1 MLCAIMPR
9 CSHHGVAALLLGAL
23 ILLPAPR
30 VGAAVGCALSDPEA
44 DLRGFFPEMTDF
56 STHYLTFQAQA
67 PDRHKLLAKGIGGS
81 LDPVYETP
89 DVPYTLYGVRARGEV
104 LGYVFGANQRGTYS
118 NIQVIAVTDAG
129 LDLQRVYLQKIR
141 SPVWEAFRSAAFS
154 EALSKLS
161 LADYPDLRRC
171 YLHGRC
177 DDVAVAD
184 PAGGKDPEDYRAI
197 LRALAKLHVLSQV
210 LLEPGVDRAGRDD
223 KARSERISSW
233 WTGVP
238 MGAAIDAPRWSTTSE
253 APWTDE
259 EPVWVWRGTGGGVI
273 LPVAVLALHRVL
285 NATVGGREL
294 AFTWSPRG
302 GTAIALERPRG
313 TRFQPTGELLHG
325 VALVAS
331 SRDRSQWSPALGVA
345 VRGVSSGEVTRLAA
359 GPVITS
365 YRQARRVAP
374 DARVLLGASRDEV
387 ATLRS
392 VREKLAA
399 LQDPRTVA
407 VVAVGD
413 GRHAF
418 ETEGSPE
425 GLARTR
431 LAGRN
436 VALLHVGALRSAFA
450 ESQPG
455 ALVYLGRSPF
465 SGLPQLWD
473 RTSGCLHEGVTG
485 AVLHGPDQS
494 SPLEPVAVYAMAQG
508 PYSALHPG
516 APITTLGESARRP
529 SSSAG
534 RTPDAHEG
542 PGRGRP

>member
-1 MLCAIMPR
+1 MLSVTMLR
-9 CSHHGVAALLLGAL
+9 CFHHGVAALLLGAL
-23 ILLPAPR
+23 TLLPAPR
-30 VGAAVGCALSDPEA
+30 AGAAVGCALSDPEA

-67 PDRHKLLAKGIGGS
+67 PDRHRLLAKGVGGT

-89 DVPYTLYGVRARGEV
+89 DVPYTLYGVRSRGKQI
-104 LGYVFGANQRGTYS
+104 GYVFGANQRGTYS
-118 NIQVIAVTDAG
+118 NIQVIAVTDAR

-141 SPVWEAFRSAAFS
+141 SPVWEAFRSEAFS
-154 EALSKLS
+154 DALSKLS

-184 PAGGKDPEDYRAI
+184 PTGGKDMEDYRSI
-197 LRALAKLHVLSQV
+197 LRALAKLHVLSMV
-210 LLEPGVDRAGRDD
+210 LLEPGVERAGRDD
-223 KARSERISSW
+223 KARSERVSSW

-238 MGAAIDAPRWSTTSE
+238 MGAAIDAPRWSTAAES
-253 APWTDE
+253 PWTDD
-259 EPVWVWRGTGGGVI
+259 EPVWVWRGQDGGVI
-273 LPVAVLALHRVL
+273 LPLAVLALHRVV
-285 NATVGGREL
+285 NATVGGRDL

-302 GTAIALERPRG
+302 GTAIALERPHG

-325 VALVAS
+325 VALVS
-331 SRDRSQWSPALGVA
+331 STQDRSQWSPALGVA
-345 VRGVSSGEVTRLAA
+345 VRGVSAGEVTRLAA

-365 YRQARRVAP
+365 YGEARRVAP
-374 DARVLLGASRDEV
+374 EARVLLGESRDEV

-392 VREKLAA
+392 VREQLSA
-399 LQDPRTVA
+399 LRDPRSVT

-418 ETEGSPE
+418 ETSGAAD
-425 GLARTR
+425 GLARAR
-431 LAGRN
+431 VAGRN
-436 VALLHVGALRSAFA
+436 VALLHAGALRAAFE

-473 RTSGCLHEGVTG
+473 RTSECLHEGVTG
-485 AVLHGPDQS
+485 GVLGGPDES
-494 SPLEPVAVYAMAQG
+494 VPLRPVAT
-508 PYSALHPG
+508 YSMGREGFPALHSG
-516 APITTLGESARRP
+516 APLTTLGEAARRP
-529 SSSAG
+529 SSRAE
-534 RTPDAHEG
+534 RTPAAHEA